1 MKRLMKSINKKGSSP
16 DRGSNGPVVLPQGD
30 APEAV
35 VVREVTAFCESGAPN
50 APGAGDEYLHLPA
63 IVDAAESSPVAA
75 KEAALTI
82 RRYLSKEHYSRGFA
96 QYNAVMLTRILTDN
110 PAYLF
115 TQNFDAKFVA
125 TVKELLREGRD
136 ANVQQIMRETLDYFE
151 AEKLPGN
158 DTLNPIIEM
167 WRKEKG
173 KRNTIRHSVGWGSIE
188 AVGSDHQTEHGQ
200 QQHRV
205 PPTFSGAR
213 QPSSRR
219 RDTLPP
225 PEELVSRIE
234 EAKTTARL
242 LVQTV
247 QSTSQSELLANDL
260 VKEFADRARTA
271 QRSIQ
276 GYLNAQNPAPDPDTM
291 LTLIETNDLLNIAM
305 SKHQRAILQARKSAG
320 LGTPSPQVE
329 ISTNPLGRP
338 APQPGSNFYS
348 NPTSPTNE
356 PLSTSPPRNESALP
370 RPLSP
375 VRNDQQQFAPPPGPP
390 PGAQGAVRSHLP
402 PHSPSSSFDYASAYA
417 APSGPP
423 PRSYEAPSQTPAVPE
438 RPQPPSQ
445 GYAPPPVAATTA
457 YGVSEN
463 PFDDDAYGENPS
475 ASQRSHG
482 LFGQSQGASS
492 SPTDQQRPGPGV
504 YNSNTYQPT
513 PSYVQRQDSAAAHI
527 TVHGAS
533 PPPNQMEQDPVS
545 PIQDNGPDGAGKK
558 FNDLRI

>member
-1 MKRLMKSINKKGSSP
+1 
-16 DRGSNGPVVLPQGD
+16 
-30 APEAV
+30 
-35 VVREVTAFCESGAPN
+35 
-50 APGAGDEYLHLPA
+50 
-63 IVDAAESSPVAA
+63 
-75 KEAALTI
+75 
-82 RRYLSKEHYSRGFA
+82 
-96 QYNAVMLTRILTDN
+96 MLTRILTDN
-110 PAYLF
+110 PAHIF

-136 ANVQQIMRETLDYFE
+136 TNVQQIMRETLDYFE

-173 KRNTIRHSVGWGSIE
+173 KRNTLRHSVGWGSIE
-188 AVGSDHQTEHGQ
+188 AVGSDHQTEHDQ

-205 PPTFSGAR
+205 PPTFSGGR
-213 QPSSRR
+213 QQSSRR
-219 RDTLPP
+219 RDALPP
-225 PEELVSRIE
+225 PDELVSRIE

-260 VKEFADRARTA
+260 VKEFAERARTA

-276 GYLNAQNPAPDPDTM
+276 GFLNAQNPAPDPDTM

-320 LGTPSPQVE
+320 LATPSPQVE
-329 ISTNPLGRP
+329 IPTNPLGRP

-356 PLSTSPPRNESALP
+356 PLSTSSPRNESALP

-375 VRNDQQQFAPPPGPP
+375 VRQDLPQFAPPPGPP
-390 PGAQGAVRSHLP
+390 PGAQGAIRSHQP

-423 PRSYEAPSQTPAVPE
+423 PRSYEPPSQTPAIPE
-438 RPQPPSQ
+438 RAQAPSQ
-445 GYAPPPVAATTA
+445 GYSQPPVAATTA

-463 PFDDDAYGENPS
+463 PFADDAYGEDKS
-475 ASQRSHG
+475 TQQRSHG
-482 LFGQSQGASS
+482 LFGQNQGASS
-492 SPTDQQRPGPGV
+492 QTTQSQADQQRPGPGV
-504 YNSNTYQPT
+504 YSSSTYQPT

-533 PPPNQMEQDPVS
+533 PPPNQTQQDPVS
-545 PIQDNGPDGAGKK
+545 PIHDDGTDGAGRK